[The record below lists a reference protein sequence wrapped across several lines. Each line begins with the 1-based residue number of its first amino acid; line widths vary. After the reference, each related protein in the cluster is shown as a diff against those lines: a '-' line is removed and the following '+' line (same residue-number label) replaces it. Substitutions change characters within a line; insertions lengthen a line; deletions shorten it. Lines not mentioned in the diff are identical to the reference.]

1 MYRAFGRP
9 ILLSST
15 FRYLAD
21 LLGFAGPLCISGI
34 VKYLKADDDDATSD
48 KIKVGVCICRLTFLV
63 LNWLLSSLTGL
74 GFLSLVRLLNSELI
88 FKRDT

>member
-1 MYRAFGRP
+1 MYRAFGGP

-34 VKYLKADDDDATSD
+34 VAHLDNGSIPETNRTQVSQWTREATCQCYYYD
-48 KIKVGVCICRLTFLV
+48 YYY
-63 LNWLLSSLTGL
+63 
-74 GFLSLVRLLNSELI
+74 
-88 FKRDT
+88 D